1 MTISTNHNLDF
12 GSHEKYDRNFAIVT
26 MDIIPRSR
34 VTLFECH
41 LLGCGSKCTQRRRT
55 VSCTCQNSDLARQ
68 CLNGLEYQ
76 IVFLVLFVDFFDH
89 F

>member
-41 LLGCGSKCTQRRRT
+41 LPLE
-55 VSCTCQNSDLARQ
+55 
-68 CLNGLEYQ
+68 GLW
-76 IVFLVLFVDFFDH
+76 F
-89 F
+89 